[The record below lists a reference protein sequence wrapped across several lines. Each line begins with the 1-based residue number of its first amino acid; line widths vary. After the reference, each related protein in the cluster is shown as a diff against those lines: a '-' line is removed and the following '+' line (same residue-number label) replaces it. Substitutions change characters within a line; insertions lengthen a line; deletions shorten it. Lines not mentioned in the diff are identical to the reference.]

1 MKQVLNS
8 RAKEFKK
15 TLNQSYS
22 KYQEKCADDLTLSLT
37 QEPFGGLLLNI
48 QVIKK

>member
-15 TLNQSYS
+15 TLKQNYS
-22 KYQEKCADDLTLSLT
+22 KYQEKCADKLRSQSKFDPTSLL
-37 QEPFGGLLLNI
+37 EDS
-48 QVIKK
+48 